1 MSTSRSKSTVTKAVT
16 HNKKVQATTV
26 SNKSA
31 FATQRSYAR
40 FDARLPQEVKD
51 LFERAASIKGF
62 KSLSEFVIYYT
73 SEAAHIIIEKHNQIL
88 ASERD
93 KNIFFDALVN
103 APKPNKTL
111 SEASKRYKVQVAAQ

>member
-16 HNKKVQATTV
+16 QNKKVQATTV
-26 SNKSA
+26 LDKS
-31 FATQRSYAR
+31 FVATQRSYAR

-111 SEASKRYKVQVAAQ
+111 SEAAKRYKVQVAAQ